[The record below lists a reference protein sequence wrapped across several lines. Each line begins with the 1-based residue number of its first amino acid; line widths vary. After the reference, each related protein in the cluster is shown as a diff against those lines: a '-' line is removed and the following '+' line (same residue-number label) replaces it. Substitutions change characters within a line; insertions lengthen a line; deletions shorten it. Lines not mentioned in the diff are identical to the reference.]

1 MLFRSDVAFT
11 VGALVRVDEVFVD
24 GLPEGDDETI
34 SASIVEGALLGD
46 VVTDGVNDVGGI
58 SDGCMVNV
66 GSSGGGTVDVAFTVG
81 ALVRVNE
88 VFDDGLP
95 DGDDET
101 ISASV
106 VEGALLGDIV
116 TDGVNDVDGIS
127 DGCMVNVGNSVGG
140 DNGDP
145 LELLVILG

>member
-1 MLFRSDVAFT
+1 M
-11 VGALVRVDEVFVD
+11 
-24 GLPEGDDETI
+24 
-34 SASIVEGALLGD
+34 
-46 VVTDGVNDVGGI
+46 
-58 SDGCMVNV
+58 
-66 GSSGGGTVDVAFTVG
+66 
-81 ALVRVNE
+81 
-88 VFDDGLP
+88 FDDGLP